1 MSISQLFRMRCS
13 GYAAN
18 DWSICETKNRPIC
31 NCNFFLLAPSFRFF
45 PFILLVLSPPHPPQ
59 SAQAPRP
66 SLLSAPAGLCGII
79 SFTNAFNKKDRKP

>member
-18 DWSICETKNRPIC
+18 DWSTCETKNRPIC

-45 PFILLVLSPPHPPQ
+45 PFILLVLSPPHPPPVRT
-59 SAQAPRP
+59 STPPLTLIGSGRVMW
-66 SLLSAPAGLCGII
+66 
-79 SFTNAFNKKDRKP
+79 